1 MRLLAMRLLALLIAV
16 LVSTT
21 IIWAYFTILNMGS
34 QTAQSLNANPTQYWY
49 LINEW
54 GHGLNWL
61 IAIAAVLVF
70 IYLAVLILMM
80 PKRCYA
86 C

>member
-1 MRLLAMRLLALLIAV
+1 MRLLALLIAM
-16 LVSTT
+16 LVSAT
-21 IIWAYFTILNMGS
+21 IIGTCLAIFNLGA
-34 QTAQSLNANPTQYWY
+34 QTAQSLGANPTQYWH
-49 LINEW
+49 LVNDW

-80 PKRCYA
+80 PERCYA